1 MEGAPHEHAQ
11 QGVCSGNVTFNFF
24 WKANI
29 IEYWVMKGGTFIY
42 LANHWNRNLAIGVI
56 QDAML

>member
-42 LANHWNRNLAIGVI
+42 LANHW
-56 QDAML
+56 